1 MGTSVY
7 VEIYVKREDVEKIN
21 KITDLLMGEKEY
33 EESPEWLRFL
43 IEQAPI
49 RYVTDLLE
57 KGKDI
62 VFVGEHSN
70 SHEFGNYCFHGDG
83 EKTDEWECAYDNT
96 SALCVNVLKP
106 EEVEKA
112 KRFAVTHKCLL
123 DAAVKSIKESST
135 SRLRGSGLS

>member
-7 VEIYVKREDVEKIN
+7 VEIYVRREDIEKIS
-21 KITDLLMGEKEY
+21 KITDLLQEEEAH
-33 EESPEWLRFL
+33 EESPEWLRFH

-49 RYVTDLLE
+49 RCVADLLE

-70 SHEFGNYCFHGDG
+70 SYEFGSYCFHGDG
-83 EKTDEWECAYDNT
+83 EKIEEWECAYDHT
-96 SALCVNVLKP
+96 TALCVDVLKP

-123 DAAVKSIKESST
+123 DAAVKSIKESAENK
-135 SRLRGSGLS
+135 GEDGED